1 MFHVKHYQAKNV
13 LMESLSVSNL
23 ITIELNNVVYRV
35 KKTHSILSFL
45 ALHKVDT
52 QGCALA
58 MSNQIIPRS
67 EWQTRALSD
76 GESISLFQAIAGG

>member
-1 MFHVKHYQAKNV
+1 MFHVKQCKAKNV

-35 KKTHSILSFL
+35 EKTHSIHSFL

-67 EWQTRALSD
+67 EWQTRGLSD
-76 GESISLFQAIAGG
+76 GESISLFQVIAGG

>member
-1 MFHVKHYQAKNV
+1 
-13 LMESLSVSNL
+13 MESLFVSNL

-35 KKTHSILSFL
+35 EKVHSIQSFL
-45 ALHKVDT
+45 DQHKIDT

-58 MSNQIIPRS
+58 MNNQIIPRA
-67 EWQTRALSD
+67 EWQTRGLSD